1 MKRYRLKWAE
11 RKGTW
16 GEIQKKPGWM
26 LLSVASQA
34 SSPERWGPGF
44 LLVVSRVSLW
54 PLHDWPLLHRFQPL
68 RAKAGFIRSHIARI
82 NYMITLVL
90 HGPSTQA
97 YKNPLIRQS
106 IPRLRAHPPGA
117 GQGSVLKT
125 DLSGMVQSFETTLTC
140 WVNPFPQ
147 SGPSPNLALS
157 TCANLVSIKW
167 YLIVIFSGTSLTLL
181 SLVFFFCL

>member
-157 TCANLVSIKW
+157 TYANLVSIKW